1 MAHES
6 CKSQIAVLEMNG
18 HSVPQRWTSNVRCS
32 SLRACW
38 TSMREG
44 SNTARRQ
51 CSAWNVEL
59 SAVRRAKI
67 LASRESG
74 CRVAHS
80 RQVVRCHPMET
91 LEHLDADCCMFMIIT
106 FELSFIESVCKD
118 LYFVLVLLLVLL
130 HCESKRLDPS
140 FEHNFRK
147 YCPIIIILSL
157 LQTEII
163 WPQTCNWIY
172 HFTYSLLLHYLEK
185 CNHIHFFTE
194 TASAMHAVISLLLQ
208 SIGGSKGGQS
218 GHAPPMCS
226 VNGTCPPAAVTDFTW
241 AN

>member
-18 HSVPQRWTSNVRCS
+18 QSVPQR
-32 SLRACW
+32 W

-59 SAVRRAKI
+59 SAIRRVKI

-91 LEHLDADCCMFMIIT
+91 ETLEHLDADSETDAISDIQPVQNVTPNVRQASVILASVRHQTHCG
-106 FELSFIESVCKD
+106 IE
-118 LYFVLVLLLVLL
+118 
-130 HCESKRLDPS
+130 DP
-140 FEHNFRK
+140 
-147 YCPIIIILSL
+147 L
-157 LQTEII
+157 
-163 WPQTCNWIY
+163 
-172 HFTYSLLLHYLEK
+172 
-185 CNHIHFFTE
+185 
-194 TASAMHAVISLLLQ
+194 
-208 SIGGSKGGQS
+208 
-218 GHAPPMCS
+218 
-226 VNGTCPPAAVTDFTW
+226 
-241 AN
+241 